1 MKAAIDDNRI
11 LRSPVSVKGASKE
24 PAPEQ
29 AVPTAGEVNALAD
42 AVPEGY
48 EATVILAAWCALRF
62 GEMAA
67 LRRDRASTPRGAVKA
82 AEKAN
87 AAGLVR
93 SRARRCATASG
104 WVGDQGPRRSAHK
117 RSPYVGSTSS
127 TMTSKPLR
135 R

>member
-48 EATVILAAWCALRF
+48 EATVILAAWCRS
-62 GEMAA
+62 
-67 LRRDRASTPRGAVKA
+67 ASAKWLPSG
-82 AEKAN
+82 
-87 AAGLVR
+87 
-93 SRARRCATASG
+93 ATAPARPGELS
-104 WVGDQGPRRSAHK
+104 R
-117 RSPYVGSTSS
+117 
-127 TMTSKPLR
+127 PLR
-135 R
+135 KPMLQGSCVPELVGAPLPRAG